1 MTPLEER
8 LKAAL
13 DARAQTY
20 EAGQN
25 AWLSVRAR
33 TPLPPRRGRW
43 LLAAIPVAVIALFV
57 PVLLNGGLGRNSAA
71 DPGTLQ
77 RRLMTGLTPVG
88 EPVELDGLKLWFAK
102 GKLGNPQF
110 CALSG
115 RGREPVGSC
124 APVHGM
130 GPGTYEG
137 SAAGKDAATV
147 LDYGLAQPESAGVRA
162 VTGDGRRIAGAVHR
176 VPGAPMVIWSVSFAA
191 AEQVTKVE
199 FLDAAQ
205 RVLGEM
211 PRAML
216 TSRSRKAKPAG
227 LPYEMAGGLS
237 LRPYQVPNDTQPGAT
252 DLEVIWTRAGKE
264 VGSIPLKEAY
274 LWKGGAADRPWPVRL
289 QAEDGVVFGA
299 ARPDV
304 ARIVWTREGRELTL
318 TPRPDPWGLNLGL
331 FALTADARDEDR
343 RHTLVAYDA
352 RGAEIWRDDPPPEK
366 QEEFAFSGE
375 RISDKIVVP
384 GTEDF
389 SFGPV
394 ELWFTKNTDG
404 TLLCASGGVRP
415 EGRKS
420 GGCSTIELDRRF
432 SSRDFLATYLP
443 EPGAV
448 LAYGALSPATE
459 AVTAVTVDGTR
470 IPAQIL
476 KVKGGPAAVW
486 AVRHPANV
494 KIAAFAHRE
503 KGRELERVD
512 VWDHNC
518 SQIPTREG
526 AGQALPGGVS
536 AHLRAPMCLHF
547 WKDGKVLPGSFE
559 RLPGT
564 NLRAIVGL
572 EQPVQWSQHKDTW
585 YGFALPGTARI
596 EGASRSGRVAAETVP
611 DPWGHGVA
619 MFAAPV
625 PDGVAKKGLHWPD
638 LSFTGYDAAGKVLWT
653 WDRAGLS

>member
-77 RRLMTGLTPVG
+77 RQLMAGLTPIG
-88 EPVELDGLKLWFAK
+88 EPVLLDGLKLWFAK
-102 GKLGNPQF
+102 GRLGNPQF
-110 CALSG
+110 CALSSG
-115 RGREPVGSC
+115 GREPVGSC
-124 APVHGM
+124 AAVYLM

-137 SAAGKDAATV
+137 SVAGKDAATV
-147 LDYGLAQPESAGVRA
+147 LDYGLTRPETTQVRA
-162 VTGDGRRIAGAVHR
+162 VTGDGRQLAGTVHR
-176 VPGAPMVIWSVSFAA
+176 VPGAPGAIWSVSFAA

-199 FLDAAQ
+199 FLDSAQ
-205 RVLGEM
+205 QVLGDM
-211 PRAML
+211 PRSML
-216 TSRSRKAKPAG
+216 MGRSRKAKPAG
-227 LPYEMAGGLS
+227 LPYEMAGGLA

-264 VGSIPLKEAY
+264 VGSMALKDAY
-274 LWKGGAADRPWPVRL
+274 LWKGGGADNPWPVHV

-304 ARIVWTREGRELTL
+304 ARIVWTIEGRELTL
-318 TPRPDPWGLNLGL
+318 TPRPDPWGLKLGL
-331 FALTADARDEDR
+331 FALTADARSEER
-343 RHTLVAYDA
+343 RYTLVAYDA
-352 RGAEIWRDDPPPEK
+352 RGTEIWRNEPPPEK
-366 QEEFAFSGE
+366 ESGDYGE
-375 RISDKIVVP
+375 RISDKVVVA

-394 ELWFTKNTDG
+394 EVWFTKNREG
-404 TLLCASGGVRP
+404 TMLCSSGGVEPDGSR
-415 EGRKS
+415 S
-420 GGCSTIELDRRF
+420 SGCSTAELDRRF
-432 SSRDFLATYLP
+432 SSRSTRTSYLP
-443 EPGAV
+443 EPGAE
-448 LAYGALSPATE
+448 LAYGVLPPGIE
-459 AVTAVTVDGTR
+459 AVTAVTVDGTP
-470 IPAQIL
+470 IHAQIL
-476 KVKGGPAAVW
+476 KAKGAPAAVW
-486 AVRHPANV
+486 AVRYPANV
-494 KIAAFAHRE
+494 KIAAFSYRE
-503 KGRELERVD
+503 KGRELDRIS
-512 VWDHNC
+512 VWDHSC
-518 SQIPTREG
+518 WQTPRQEG
-526 AGQALPGGVS
+526 TGRRLPGGVS
-536 AHLRAPMCLHF
+536 AHLQAPMCLHF
-547 WKDGKVLPGSFE
+547 WKDGKMLPGSFE

-564 NLRAIVGL
+564 KLRAILGR
-572 EQPVQWSQHKDTW
+572 EQPVQWNQYKDTW

-596 EGASRSGRVAAETVP
+596 EGGSKSGRVAAETVP

-625 PDGVAKKGLHWPD
+625 PEGVAKKGLNWPD
-638 LSFTGYDAAGKVLWT
+638 LAFTGYDAAGKVLWR

>member
-33 TPLPPRRGRW
+33 TPMPPRRGRW

-77 RRLMTGLTPVG
+77 RQLMTGLTPVG
-88 EPVELDGLKLWFAK
+88 EPVELGGLKLWFAK
-102 GKLGNPQF
+102 GRLGNPQF

-115 RGREPVGSC
+115 GGREPVGSC
-124 APVHGM
+124 AAVHLM

-137 SAAGKDAATV
+137 SVAGKEATTV
-147 LDYGLAQPESAGVRA
+147 LDYGLASPESAQVRA
-162 VTGDGRRIAGAVHR
+162 VTGDGRQIAGTVHR
-176 VPGAPMVIWSVSFAA
+176 VPGAPGVIWSVSFAA

-211 PRAML
+211 PRSML
-216 TSRSRKAKPAG
+216 AGRSRKAKPAG

-264 VGSIPLKEAY
+264 VGSISLKDAY
-274 LWKGGAADRPWPVRL
+274 LWKGGGADRPWPVHL

-304 ARIVWTREGRELTL
+304 ARVVWTRQGRELTL

-343 RHTLVAYDA
+343 GHTLVAYDA
-352 RGAEIWRDDPPPEK
+352 RGTEIWRDDAPPAR
-366 QEEFAFSGE
+366 EEPGPVRE
-375 RISDKIVVP
+375 PISDKVVVP

-394 ELWFTKNTDG
+394 ELWFAKDSEG
-404 TLLCASGGVRP
+404 TMLCASGGVRP
-415 EGRKS
+415 DGGKS
-420 GGCSTIELDRRF
+420 GGCSTYRLDRRL
-432 SSRDFLATYLP
+432 SSRDTLTTYLP
-443 EPGAV
+443 EPGAE
-448 LAYGALSPATE
+448 LAYGVLSPATE
-459 AVTAVTVDGTR
+459 AVTAVTIDGTR

-486 AVRHPANV
+486 AVRYPANV
-494 KIAAFAHRE
+494 KIAAFSHRE

-512 VWDHNC
+512 TWDHSC
-518 SQIPTREG
+518 WQTPTPEG
-526 AGQALPGGVS
+526 TGQALPGGVT
-536 AHLRAPMCLHF
+536 AHLQAPMCLHF
-547 WKDGKVLPGSFE
+547 WKDGKTLPGFFE

-564 NLRAIVGL
+564 NLRTVIGR
-572 EQPVQWSQHKDTW
+572 ERPVQWGQHKSIW
-585 YGFALPGTARI
+585 YGFALPGTARV
-596 EGASRSGRVAAETVP
+596 EGASKSGRVAAETVP